1 MSLNRKKHAKIL
13 RNFRKVHRYTGAL
26 LFVFFFIIAISG
38 TLLGLKK
45 NTGDLILPKTRT
57 GTSENLS
64 KWLPLPVLEQQVYE
78 YMRSQGEATNEID
91 RIDIRKD
98 KGIAKFI
105 FKNDLKEVQI
115 DGATGNILSTGKRYS
130 DLLEDLHDGSV
141 VDDAFN
147 LPNGIFKIVY
157 TVICGIALLIFTITG
172 FWLWYGPKHMKRAR

>member
-13 RNFRKVHRYTGAL
+13 RDFRKVHRYTGAL

-45 NTGDLILPKTRT
+45 NTGDLLLPKTRT
-57 GTSENLS
+57 GTSEDLS
-64 KWLPLPVLEQQVYE
+64 KWLPLPVLEQNVYE
-78 YMRSQGEATNEID
+78 YMKSQGATTNEID

-105 FKNDLKEVQI
+105 LKNDLKEIQI
-115 DGATGNILSTGKRYS
+115 DGATGTVLSTGKRYS
-130 DLLEDLHDGSV
+130 DLLEDLHDGSF
-141 VDDAFN
+141 VDDTFN
-147 LPNGIFKIVY
+147 LPNGIFKIIY
-157 TVICGIALLIFTITG
+157 TVICGIALLTFTITG